1 MTGRMR
7 GELALLRGAADAAAL
22 LSEIRVATPS
32 RPLTSRWEELP
43 VEPPGAT
50 MLGISYRPLQAAAL
64 GLDPKQA
71 LADLLQYPFAVLR
84 LAAYWNQLEPGAGR
98 LDAGVLDRQIDAAAQ
113 AGKKI
118 ILCVGAVKAFGY
130 PEFFVPAQHLPTP
143 LPEGRLVS
151 PQSHP
156 HLVTAATSFVSRV
169 VERYRDRAEIIAWQ
183 VEHEPVDPL
192 GMEHSWRLATAFVR
206 QEVAA
211 VRAADSSRPVLL
223 TGFLPT
229 STPVRVQQ
237 RWRTRDQG
245 DSLAVAGQLADIVGI
260 NFYPRH
266 AVAGLGSRTVYLA
279 GSQSPLQRRLNA
291 RLCAG
296 LARSGRGLMV
306 TEAQAEPWETVT
318 TPPSQ
323 DGRGMFSCLP
333 EHIIENYN
341 AALQLGAAAPA
352 GLWAFLFWGAEYWL
366 RRREQGDNRYLAAFR
381 RVLAVR

>member
-1 MTGRMR
+1 MTGRAR
-7 GELALLRGAADAAAL
+7 GEVARLRGAAGAAAL
-22 LSEIRVATPS
+22 LPEIRVARPS

-43 VEPPGAT
+43 IDPAGPA

-71 LADLLQYPFAVLR
+71 LTDLLQYPFAVIR
-84 LAAYWNQLEPGAGR
+84 LAAYWNQIEPGPGHV
-98 LDAGVLDRQIDAAAQ
+98 DTGVLDRQVEAAAE

-118 ILCVGAVKAFGY
+118 IVCVGAVKAFGY
-130 PEFFVPAQHLPTP
+130 PEFFVPAHHLPTP
-143 LPEGRLVS
+143 LPEHRLVS

-156 HLVTAATSFVSRV
+156 HLVAAATSFISRV
-169 VERYRDRAEIIAWQ
+169 VEHYCDRAEIVAWQ

-192 GMEHSWRLATAFVR
+192 GMEHSWRLSTAFVR

-211 VRAADSSRPVLL
+211 VRAADSSRPVVL

-229 STPVRVQQ
+229 SMPVRVQQ

-245 DSLAVAGQLADIVGI
+245 DSLAVAGQLADVAGI

-266 AVAGLGSRTVYLA
+266 AIASLGSRTVYLA
-279 GSQSPLQRRLNA
+279 GSQSRWERGLNA

-296 LARSGRGLMV
+296 LVRSGRRLMV

-323 DGRGMFSCLP
+323 AGGGMFSCLP
-333 EHIIENYN
+333 EHVIENYN
-341 AALQLGAAAPA
+341 AGLQLGRAAPD

-366 RRREQGDNRYLAAFR
+366 RRREQGDNRYLAAFS
-381 RVLAVR
+381 RVLAGG